1 MHTPDDADKHGLALR
16 KQRFQM
22 LEDIAQELRTDV
34 VFPTCFDVAIKL
46 REMLSD
52 ENVPLDK
59 LSALISLDPLI
70 PVRLLR
76 LANSAAYN
84 PAGQTVRD
92 VKSAVIRLGLKVV
105 RATALATAMKQL
117 LRSRDMAEFK
127 DLAET
132 LWEHSLH
139 TASAA
144 YVIARRMTRLNA
156 DEAMLA
162 GLIHDLGAFYM
173 LYRATHYP
181 ELRSRPDTVRYLV
194 AQWHESIGV
203 TLVEALG
210 VPGDIVEAIR
220 DHDQPRDIPDE
231 PRNLGDVVHVSNV
244 IAGGG
249 VEWLL
254 QEGEDRAAERLA
266 PASAYAELNEEID
279 AHAREMR
286 AAFD

>member
-1 MHTPDDADKHGLALR
+1 MQTPHDADKHGFALR
-16 KQRFQM
+16 NQRFQM

-46 REMLSD
+46 REMLGD

-59 LSALISLDPLI
+59 LAALISLDPLI

-84 PAGQTVRD
+84 PSGQTVRD

-117 LRSRDMAEFK
+117 MRSRDMAEFR
-127 DLAET
+127 DLAEM
-132 LWEHSLH
+132 LWEHSVLA
-139 TASAA
+139 ASAA
-144 YVIARRMTRLNA
+144 YVTARRMTRLNA

-173 LYRATHYP
+173 LYRATHYA
-181 ELRSRPDTVRYLV
+181 ELRERPETVRYLV

-210 VPGDIVEAIR
+210 VPADIVEAIR
-220 DHDQPRDIPDE
+220 DHDQPREIPNE
-231 PRNLGDVVHVSNV
+231 PRNLADVVHVANV

-254 QEGEDRAAERLA
+254 QEGEERPPEHVA
-266 PASAYAELNEEID
+266 QGSVYAELMEEIQ
-279 AHAREMR
+279 AHAHEVR

>member
-1 MHTPDDADKHGLALR
+1 MQTPDDADKHGLALR
-16 KQRFQM
+16 QQRFQM

-52 ENVPLDK
+52 ENVALDK

-76 LANSAAYN
+76 LANSVAYN
-84 PAGQTVRD
+84 PGGQTVRD
-92 VKSAVIRLGLKVV
+92 VKSAVVRLGLKVV

-132 LWEHSLH
+132 LWEHSLLS
-139 TASAA
+139 ASAA
-144 YVIARRMTRLNA
+144 YVIARRLTRLNA

-210 VPGDIVEAIR
+210 VPSDIVESIR

-231 PRNLGDVVHVSNV
+231 PRTLGDVVHISNV
-244 IAGGG
+244 LAGGG

-254 QEGEDRAAERLA
+254 QEGEDRAEEHLA
-266 PASAYAELNEEID
+266 PDSPYAALAEEIQ
-279 AHAREMR
+279 AHAKEMR
-286 AAFD
+286 AAFE

>member
-1 MHTPDDADKHGLALR
+1 MQTPEDADKHGLALR
-16 KQRFQM
+16 QQRFQM

-52 ENVPLDK
+52 ENVALDK

-127 DLAET
+127 GLADT
-132 LWEHSLH
+132 LWEHSLLS
-139 TASAA
+139 ASAA
-144 YVIARRMTRLNA
+144 YVIARRLTRLNA

-203 TLVEALG
+203 TLVEALR

-231 PRNLGDVVHVSNV
+231 PRTLADVVHVSNV

-254 QEGEDRAAERLA
+254 QEGEDRAAECLA
-266 PASAYAELNEEID
+266 EGSVYHVLEAEIH
-279 AHAREMR
+279 AHAKDMR

>member
-1 MHTPDDADKHGLALR
+1 MQKTEDADKHGLALR
-16 KQRFQM
+16 QQRFQM

-59 LSALISLDPLI
+59 LAGLISLDPLI

-76 LANSAAYN
+76 LSNSAAYN

-105 RATALATAMKQL
+105 TATALATAMKQL
-117 LRSRDMAEFK
+117 LRSRDMAEFR

-132 LWEHSLH
+132 LWEHSLLS
-139 TASAA
+139 ASAA
-144 YVIARRMTRLNA
+144 YVIARRLTRLNA

-181 ELRSRPDTVRYLV
+181 ELRSRPDTVRHLV

-210 VPGDIVEAIR
+210 VPADIVESIR
-220 DHDQPRDIPDE
+220 DHDQPRDIPDV
-231 PRNLGDVVHVSNV
+231 PRNLSDVVHVSNV

-254 QEGEDRAAERLA
+254 QEGEDRAAERLS
-266 PASAYAELNEEID
+266 PSSVYAELDEEIH
-279 AHAREMR
+279 AHAKEMR

>member
-1 MHTPDDADKHGLALR
+1 MQTPDDADKHGLALR
-16 KQRFQM
+16 QQRFQM

-52 ENVPLDK
+52 ENVALDR

-92 VKSAVIRLGLKVV
+92 VKSAVVRLGLKVV

-127 DLAET
+127 DLADT
-132 LWEHSLH
+132 LWQHSILS
-139 TASAA
+139 ASAA
-144 YVIARRMTRLNA
+144 YVIARRLTRLNA

-210 VPGDIVEAIR
+210 VPADIVEAIR
-220 DHDQPRDIPDE
+220 DHDQPRDIPDQ
-231 PRNLGDVVHVSNV
+231 PRDLGDVVHIANV

-254 QEGEDRAAERLA
+254 QEGEERPPEHLA
-266 PASAYAELNEEID
+266 PGSIYAELMEEIK
-279 AHAREMR
+279 AHAREVR
-286 AAFD
+286 AAFE